1 MRLPRVFRALLRTPL
16 VTAAAVGALGLAL
29 GAVTLVASV
38 VDGVLL
44 RRLPFTEPDRLAVI
58 WETNAAR
65 GRFENVVSPAN
76 FLHWKDVTK
85 SFSDMAAVTMTFRAT
100 FGEPGPPEEVPQQ
113 LVSGRLFEILGV
125 DAAHGRTFTAEE
137 DLRGNDAALIS
148 HRLWQRRFGA
158 DRGLIGRRVRI
169 SGQSRIIVGV
179 MPPGFAVLDPTVD
192 VWMPIGFDERA
203 RTPRGRFL
211 IVIGRLNDGVS
222 AIEAQSEMTAISAH
236 LVRRFPDFNTNWSSR
251 VVPMHGQVTG
261 TIRPALL
268 LLVGAVGLVLL
279 IACVNVANLLLAR
292 GVARRREIALRA
304 SLGEPRWRIVVGLL
318 AESGGI
324 AVAGAVLGCGL
335 AIVALRMLQSAAAA
349 DAIPRL
355 DTVTLDWRVALVAF
369 AIAAISAL
377 LAGLLPAVVATRV
390 NLVETLRDASRT
402 ATSARDSRLRR
413 GLVVAEVAL
422 AVILLAG
429 SGLLIRSLVRLL
441 EVDPGFRP
449 DGVLTA
455 RLSLAGEQFEQAA
468 SRTQFFTR
476 LEERLRTTPGVTHV
490 GAVSFLPTTGIGAG
504 TGFTVVG
511 RPDPP
516 PGQDPSAE
524 IRIVNGDYF
533 GALGIPVRRGR
544 TFRSGDTETAPGVV
558 LVNDALVQQLF
569 PDEDPIGRSLEIG
582 WNSPGPHTIV
592 GVVGD
597 VRHEGLEIP
606 PRPTIYFTHAQSA
619 TSVMH
624 VAVRT
629 TAAPE
634 SLAAQLAAEVRG
646 LDPTVPLS
654 AVQSMTAVM
663 ADGVAT
669 RRLVM
674 ALLTGLAVLAL
685 VLAGVGIYAVMA
697 YSVAER
703 RPELAI
709 RIALGADAM
718 RVYRLVIGHSAATIG
733 VGLAMGL
740 AGALALSRL
749 MTGLLYDVRPAD
761 PVALFGAVAALTVIG
776 LLASW
781 LPGRAAAAVDPARAL
796 QDR

>member
-1 MRLPRVFRALLRTPL
+1 MRLPKTLRALLRTPL

-44 RRLPFTEPDRLAVI
+44 RQLPYAEPERLAVI
-58 WETNAAR
+58 WETNAPR

-76 FLHWKDVTK
+76 FLHWKDATR
-85 SFSDMAAVTMTFRAT
+85 SFSDLAAVTLTFRAT

-125 DAAHGRTFTAEE
+125 AAARGRTFTPEE
-137 DLRGNDAALIS
+137 DRPGNDVALVS
-148 HRLWQRRFGA
+148 HRLWQSRFGG
-158 DRGLIGRRVRI
+158 DPGLVGRRVRI
-169 SGQSRIIVGV
+169 SGEPKTIVGV

-203 RTPRGRFL
+203 RTPRGRYM
-211 IVIGRLNDGVS
+211 IVIGRLADGASV
-222 AIEAQSEMTAISAH
+222 AAAQSEMTAISSNLTAK
-236 LVRRFPDFNTNWSSR
+236 FPDFNTDWSSR
-251 VVPMHGQVTG
+251 VVPMHGQITG
-261 TIRPALL
+261 KVRPALL

-304 SLGEPRWRIVVGLL
+304 SLGEPRWRTVAALL
-318 AESGGI
+318 MESGGI
-324 AVAGAVLGCGL
+324 AVAGAAMGAVL
-335 AIVALRMLQSAAAA
+335 AFAALRALQSSDAA

-355 DTVTLDWRVALVAF
+355 DSVVLDWRVALASFAVA
-369 AIAAISAL
+369 AVAAL
-377 LAGLLPAVVATRV
+377 VAGLLPALVSTRV
-390 NLVETLRDASRT
+390 NLVETLRDAGRS
-402 ATSARDSRLRR
+402 ATSAGDSRIRR
-413 GLVVAEVAL
+413 VLVVAEVAL

-441 EVDPGFRP
+441 ELDPGFRSEH
-449 DGVLTA
+449 VLTA
-455 RLSLAGEQFEQAA
+455 RLSLAGEQFADAA
-468 SRTQFFTR
+468 ARTQFFTR
-476 LEERLRTTPGVTHV
+476 LGDRLEATPGVSDA
-490 GAVSFLPTTGIGAG
+490 GMVSFLPTTGIGAG

-511 RPDPP
+511 RPDPAA
-516 PGQDPSAE
+516 GQDPVAD

-544 TFRSGDTETAPGVV
+544 AFEATDSARSSGVV
-558 LVNDALVQQLF
+558 VVNDALVQQLF
-569 PDEDPIGRSLEIG
+569 RDEDPLGRSLQIA
-582 WNSPGPHTIV
+582 WNSEGPHRIV

-597 VRHEGLEIP
+597 VRHESLETP

-619 TSVMH
+619 TSVMY
-624 VAVRT
+624 VTMRT
-629 TAAPE
+629 AAAPE
-634 SLAAQLAAEVRG
+634 AFAAQLAAEVRA
-646 LDPTVPLS
+646 LDPTVPVS
-654 AVQSMTAVM
+654 ALQSMDAVM

-674 ALLTGLAVLAL
+674 SLLTGLAVLAL
-685 VLAGVGIYAVMA
+685 VLAGLGIYAVMA

-718 RVYRLVIGHSAATIG
+718 RVYRLVIGHSAVTIA
-733 VGLAMGL
+733 VGLVIGL
-740 AGALALSRL
+740 AGALALSRV
-749 MTGLLYDVRPAD
+749 MTGLLYEVRPAD
-761 PVALFGAVAALTVIG
+761 PVALFGAVAALTFIG

-781 LPGRAAAAVDPARAL
+781 LQGRAAAAVDPARAL
-796 QDR
+796 QDH

>member
-1 MRLPRVFRALLRTPL
+1 MRLPKFARALARTPL
-16 VTAAAVGALGLAL
+16 VTSAAIGALALAL

-44 RRLPFTEPDRLAVI
+44 RRLPYADPDRLAVI
-58 WETNAAR
+58 WETNAPR
-65 GRFENVVSPAN
+65 GRFENVASPAN
-76 FLHWKDVTK
+76 FLHWKDATR
-85 SFSDMAAVTMTFRAT
+85 SFSDFAAVTLTFRAT

-125 DAAHGRTFTAEE
+125 DAARGRTFTTDE
-137 DLRGNDAALIS
+137 DRPGNDVALVS
-148 HRLWQRRFGA
+148 HRLWESRFGG
-158 DRGLIGRRVRI
+158 DPGLVGRRVRI
-169 SGQSRIIVGV
+169 SGEPKTIVGV

-211 IVIGRLNDGVS
+211 IVIGRLADNVS
-222 AIEAQSEMTAISAH
+222 VAEAQSEMTAISSNLTAK
-236 LVRRFPDFNTNWSSR
+236 FPDFNTDWSSR

-261 TIRPALL
+261 KVRPALL

-292 GVARRREIALRA
+292 GVARRKEIALRA
-304 SLGEPRWRIVVGLL
+304 SIGAPRWRIVLALL
-318 AESGGI
+318 MESGGI
-324 AVAGAVLGCGL
+324 AVAGAALGVVL
-335 AIVALRMLQSAAAA
+335 AYAALRALQSAAAA
-349 DAIPRL
+349 EAIPRL
-355 DTVTLDWRVALVAF
+355 EAVTLDWRVALVSF
-369 AIAAISAL
+369 AVAAVSAL
-377 LAGLLPAVVATRV
+377 VAGLLPAVVSTRV
-390 NLVETLRDASRT
+390 NLVEVLRESGRS
-402 ATSARDSRLRR
+402 ATSASDSRIRR

-441 EVDPGFRP
+441 EVDPGFKP
-449 DGVLTA
+449 GNVLTA
-455 RLSLAGEQFEQAA
+455 RLSLAGEQFGEAVA
-468 SRTQFFTR
+468 RTQFFTQLTER
-476 LEERLRTTPGVTHV
+476 LEATPGVTHA
-490 GAVSFLPTTGIGAG
+490 GTVSVLPTTGIGAG
-504 TGFTVVG
+504 TSFTVIG

-516 PGQDPSAE
+516 PGQDPAAD

-533 GALGIPVRRGR
+533 GTLGIPVRRGR
-544 TFRSGDTETAPGVV
+544 TFETTDIETTPGVV
-558 LVNDALVQQLF
+558 IVNDALVQQLF
-569 PDEDPIGRSLEIG
+569 SDEEPIGRSLEVA
-582 WNSPGPHTIV
+582 WNSRGPHRIV

-597 VRHEGLEIP
+597 VRHESLETP

-624 VAVRT
+624 VTIRT
-629 TAAPE
+629 AGAPE
-634 SLAAQLAAEVRG
+634 AFAAQLAAEVRG
-646 LDPTVPLS
+646 LDPTVPVS
-654 AVQSMTAVM
+654 AVQSMEAVM

-674 ALLTGLAVLAL
+674 SLLTGLGVLAL

-718 RVYRLVIGHSAATIG
+718 RVYRLVIGHSAATIAAGLVLG
-733 VGLAMGL
+733 V
-740 AGALALSRL
+740 AGALAVSRV
-749 MTGLLYDVRPAD
+749 MTGLLYEVRPAD
-761 PVALFGAVAALTVIG
+761 PMALFGAVAALTVIG

-781 LPGRAAAAVDPARAL
+781 LPGRSAAAVDPARAL
-796 QDR
+796 QDH

>member
-44 RRLPFTEPDRLAVI
+44 RPLPYAEPDRLAVI
-58 WETNAAR
+58 WETNAPR
-65 GRFENVVSPAN
+65 GRFENVVAPAN

-125 DAAHGRTFTAEE
+125 DAAHGRTFTPEE
-137 DLRGNDAALIS
+137 DRRGNDAALIS
-148 HRLWQRRFGA
+148 HRLWRRRFGA
-158 DRGLIGRRVRI
+158 DRSLIGRRVRI
-169 SGQSRIIVGV
+169 SGESRIIIGV

-222 AIEAQSEMTAISAH
+222 AIEAQSEMTGISAH

-261 TIRPALL
+261 KIRPALL

-304 SLGEPRWRIVVGLL
+304 ALGEPRRRIVLALL
-318 AESGGI
+318 AESSGI
-324 AVAGAVLGCGL
+324 AVAGAAMGGVL
-335 AIVALRMLQSAAAA
+335 AFAALRALQWSGAA

-355 DTVTLDWRVALVAF
+355 DGVVLDWRVALASCAVA
-369 AIAAISAL
+369 AVAAL
-377 LAGLLPAVVATRV
+377 MAGLLPALVSTRV
-390 NLVETLRDASRT
+390 NLVETLRDAGRS
-402 ATSARDSRLRR
+402 ATSAGDSRIRR
-413 GLVVAEVAL
+413 VLVVAEVAL
-422 AVILLAG
+422 AVVLLAG

-441 EVDPGFRP
+441 ELDPGFRA
-449 DGVLTA
+449 DHVLTA
-455 RLSLAGEQFEQAA
+455 RLSLAGEQFADAA
-468 SRTQFFTR
+468 ARTQFFTR
-476 LEERLRTTPGVTHV
+476 LNERLEAAPVVSHA
-490 GAVSFLPTTGIGAG
+490 GAVSFLPATGIGAG

-516 PGQDPSAE
+516 PGQDPAAD
-524 IRIVNGDYF
+524 IRIVSGDYF
-533 GALGIPVRRGR
+533 GALGIPLRRGR
-544 TFRSGDTETAPGVV
+544 TFETTDSGTRPGVV
-558 LVNDALVQQLF
+558 IVNDALVQQLF
-569 PDEDPIGRSLEIG
+569 PDEDPIGRSVQVA
-582 WNSPGPHTIV
+582 WNSQGPHRII

-597 VRHEGLEIP
+597 VRHESLETP

-619 TSVMH
+619 TSVMYLT
-624 VAVRT
+624 VRT
-629 TAAPE
+629 IGAPE
-634 SLAAQLAAEVRG
+634 AFAAQLSAEVRG
-646 LDPTVPLS
+646 LDPTVPVS
-654 AVQSMTAVM
+654 ALTSMDAVM

-674 ALLTGLAVLAL
+674 ALLTGLAALAL
-685 VLAGVGIYAVMA
+685 VLAGLGIYAVTA

-718 RVYRLVIGHSAATIG
+718 RVYRLVIGHAAATIA
-733 VGLAMGL
+733 VGLALGL

-749 MTGLLYDVRPAD
+749 MTGLLYDLRPAD

-796 QDR
+796 QDH